1 MVLGIFFLWLIRLVI
16 IQKEV
21 CKLFSIGDKILYGS
35 EGVYAVK
42 EFTTS
47 PIDKND
53 TRQFYVLCPVHG
65 PVGNVI
71 ITPVNNDKVKMRR
84 IMSREE
90 ALAFI
95 DRIPEIP
102 ILTVER
108 EKNRRDVYR
117 QTLANATGDDFVSII
132 KTVMERRELF
142 LKAKKRLSESD
153 NDYER
158 KAKFCI
164 NGELASSLEMPID
177 EVDSFIRE
185 RLSTVLT

>member
-1 MVLGIFFLWLIRLVI
+1 M
-16 IQKEV
+16 
-21 CKLFSIGDKILYGS
+21 FSIGDKIIYGS
-35 EGVYAVK
+35 EGVYTVK

-47 PIDKND
+47 PIDKTD

-65 PVGNVI
+65 PAGNVI
-71 ITPVNNDKVKMRR
+71 ITPVGNDKVKMRPV
-84 IMSREE
+84 MSRDE
-90 ALAFI
+90 ALSFI

-102 ILTVER
+102 ILTVEK
-108 EKNRRDVYR
+108 EKNRREVYR

-132 KTVMERRELF
+132 KTVMERREIF

-158 KAKFCI
+158 KAKFCL
-164 NGELASSLEMPID
+164 NGELASSLDIPID

-185 RLSTVLT
+185 RLASVSA